1 MRQICVFCGSRSGV
15 SYAYE
20 EGARRL
26 GWALAKAGITLVYGG
41 GRVGLMGV
49 LADTV
54 LGSGGEVIGVI
65 PKALVR
71 REVAHAGLSDLRV
84 VGSMHERKAL
94 MSELSEGFVM
104 LPGGIGTLEELVEQ
118 MTWQQ
123 LGRHTK
129 PVLLANIDG
138 FWEPLIAL
146 LAHMRETEF
155 IRASMDIDILKAERV
170 EDIVPRLRAAAAHAP
185 EGSKEMAPEL
195 ARKL

>member
-26 GWALAKAGITLVYGG
+26 GRELAKAGITLVYGG

-94 MSELSEGFVM
+94 MSELSEGFVV
-104 LPGGIGTLEELVEQ
+104 LPGGIGTLEEFFEVLSWAQLGVHSKPCGLLNIEDYYEPLLAFLDHAVVRGFLSEEHRSMVLVE
-118 MTWQQ
+118 TE
-123 LGRHTK
+123 
-129 PVLLANIDG
+129 PELLLEA
-138 FWEPLIAL
+138 FA
-146 LAHMRETEF
+146 RYQ
-155 IRASMDIDILKAERV
+155 
-170 EDIVPRLRAAAAHAP
+170 AP
-185 EGSKEMAPEL
+185 EVAEWIDQTET
-195 ARKL
+195 

>member
-71 REVAHAGLSDLRV
+71 REVSHAGLSDLRV

-104 LPGGIGTLEELVEQ
+104 LPGGIGTLEEFFEVLS
-118 MTWQQ
+118 WAQ
-123 LGRHTK
+123 LGVHSK
-129 PVLLANIDG
+129 PCGLLNIEDYYEPLLAFLDHAVVRG
-138 FWEPLIAL
+138 FLSEQHRSMVLVKTEPEL
-146 LAHMRETEF
+146 L
-155 IRASMDIDILKAERV
+155 LKAFARYQ
-170 EDIVPRLRAAAAHAP
+170 AP
-185 EGSKEMAPEL
+185 EVAEWIDRTET
-195 ARKL
+195 

>member
-104 LPGGIGTLEELVEQ
+104 LPGGIGTLEEFFEVLS
-118 MTWQQ
+118 WAQ
-123 LGRHTK
+123 LGVHSK
-129 PVLLANIDG
+129 PCGLLNVEDYYEPLLAFLDHAVVRG
-138 FWEPLIAL
+138 FLSEQHRSMVLVKTEPEL
-146 LAHMRETEF
+146 L
-155 IRASMDIDILKAERV
+155 LKAFARYQ
-170 EDIVPRLRAAAAHAP
+170 AP
-185 EGSKEMAPEL
+185 AVAEWIDRTET
-195 ARKL
+195 

>member
-104 LPGGIGTLEELVEQ
+104 LPGGIGTLEEFFEVLS
-118 MTWQQ
+118 WAQ
-123 LGRHTK
+123 LGVHSK
-129 PVLLANIDG
+129 PCGLLNIEDYYEPLLAFLDHAVVRG
-138 FWEPLIAL
+138 FLSEQHRSMVLVKTEPEL
-146 LAHMRETEF
+146 L
-155 IRASMDIDILKAERV
+155 LKAFARYQ
-170 EDIVPRLRAAAAHAP
+170 PP
-185 EGSKEMAPEL
+185 EVAEWIDRTET
-195 ARKL
+195 

>member
-104 LPGGIGTLEELVEQ
+104 LPGGIGTLEEFFEVLS
-118 MTWQQ
+118 WAQ
-123 LGRHTK
+123 LGVHSK
-129 PVLLANIDG
+129 PCGLLNVEDYYEPLLAFLDHAVVRG
-138 FWEPLIAL
+138 FLSEQHRSMVLVKTEPEL
-146 LAHMRETEF
+146 L
-155 IRASMDIDILKAERV
+155 LKAFARYQ
-170 EDIVPRLRAAAAHAP
+170 AP
-185 EGSKEMAPEL
+185 EVAEWIDRTET
-195 ARKL
+195 